1 MFYLRVMSLPGLR
14 KPDNFAGWD
23 RSVMEKVKEMII
35 SWSEEGGV
43 WADQHEESDSFH
55 LYDSQGN
62 SLSDLLSQDL
72 LMVGDVTPSSSQT
85 ESSGDIEAAAK
96 VTLSFVAKKGRLW
109 CHLGELAQLVQVDS
123 TELVEALSQINL
135 TVGPANRL
143 PLRCLP
149 ELFQKMNVQ
158 DEIISEV
165 TSQIQNIRRD

>member
-1 MFYLRVMSLPGLR
+1 MGSYLVINIYDLPESLDFSVVPPALRVMSLPGLR

-72 LMVGDVTPSSSQT
+72 LMVGDVTPSQSSQT
-85 ESSGDIEAAAK
+85 
-96 VTLSFVAKKGRLW
+96 
-109 CHLGELAQLVQVDS
+109 
-123 TELVEALSQINL
+123 
-135 TVGPANRL
+135 
-143 PLRCLP
+143 
-149 ELFQKMNVQ
+149 
-158 DEIISEV
+158 
-165 TSQIQNIRRD
+165 

>member
-1 MFYLRVMSLPGLR
+1 
-14 KPDNFAGWD
+14 
-23 RSVMEKVKEMII
+23 MEKVKEMII

-43 WADQHEESDSFH
+43 WADQHEESDSFD

-72 LMVGDVTPSSSQT
+72 LMVGDVTPSQSSQT
-85 ESSGDIEAAAK
+85 ESSGDIEAAATAAK